1 MAIFN
6 KVDPKMER
14 KIKAIL
20 FDFGGV
26 FTDSPFDAFTTYG
39 EKHGLSSEQVTDIVF
54 GGYSNDNDHPWHQ
67 VERGEISLEQA
78 RDDILALGQK
88 ENMHIDIWEVFMAMA
103 ENGGGLRQDLVDYLP
118 KIRAAGYVTG
128 IITNN
133 VIEFREHWRG
143 MFAVNELFDF
153 VIDSS
158 EVGLRKPNPAIF
170 IKALAAGDLSA
181 DEVLFLDDYAGNIS
195 AAKALNIDCILVDGD
210 GAKTVKDLDALLGL
224 L

>member
-1 MAIFN
+1 VAIFN

>member
-1 MAIFN
+1 
-6 KVDPKMER
+6 
-14 KIKAIL
+14 
-20 FDFGGV
+20 
-26 FTDSPFDAFTTYG
+26 
-39 EKHGLSSEQVTDIVF
+39 
-54 GGYSNDNDHPWHQ
+54 
-67 VERGEISLEQA
+67 
-78 RDDILALGQK
+78 
-88 ENMHIDIWEVFMAMA
+88 
-103 ENGGGLRQDLVDYLP
+103 
-118 KIRAAGYVTG
+118 
-128 IITNN
+128 
-133 VIEFREHWRG
+133 